1 MLTTGLS
8 VLVRR
13 TAPSL
18 LLASA
23 IAAPVAAQGT
33 FLAQDGLLV
42 VELESAQPIGDWT
55 LSTSTPGF
63 IFDGYFRWDGPN
75 LFNSPG
81 ASGIFG
87 FEFEVETGG
96 DWILSLRNRH
106 EDPDPTE
113 ENDVWMRM
121 DGGQWIKV
129 FSNMPGSVGAWTWE
143 SRFDFGHGNQP
154 QAHYNLQPGTHLLE
168 FSGRSNGFKMDRFH
182 IYLPGHPGGNDP
194 NRPESPRRFGD
205 SYCSANANSA
215 GSESSIEA
223 YGSPILAENNALLI
237 CSDLPQNVLGYFVV
251 SSTQAFVANPAGS
264 AGNLCVGGNIG
275 RYAGNVLSS
284 GNAGFTSL
292 RLDLT
297 SIPQPMGAVAAQPG
311 EEWNFQFWHRDTGGQ
326 GSVSNFSRGM
336 AVTFQ

>member
-8 VLVRR
+8 ALVRR
-13 TAPSL
+13 SAPCL

-23 IAAPVAAQGT
+23 LAAPVAAQGT

-42 VELESAQPIGDWT
+42 VELESAEPIGDWT

-63 IFDGYFRWDGPN
+63 INDGYFRWDGPN

-87 FEFEVETGG
+87 FEFEVETAGN
-96 DWILSLRNRH
+96 WILSLRNRH

-113 ENDVWMRM
+113 DNDVWIRM

-143 SRFDFGHGNQP
+143 SRFDFGSNQP
-154 QAHYNLQPGTHLLE
+154 QANYDLQPGTHLME

-205 SYCSANANSA
+205 SYCGTSVNST
-215 GSESSIEA
+215 GSTSTIDA
-223 YGSPILAENNALLI
+223 YGSPLVSANNALLI
-237 CSDLPQNVLGYFVV
+237 CTDLPQNVLGYFLV
-251 SSTQAFVANPAGS
+251 SNTQGFVANPAGS
-264 AGNLCVGGNIG
+264 DGNLCIGGDIG
-275 RYAGNVLSS
+275 RFPLSS
-284 GNAGFTSL
+284 GSAGFASI
-292 RLDLT
+292 RLDLGT
-297 SIPQPMGAVAAQPG
+297 MPQSSGAVAVQPG
-311 EEWNFQFWHRDTGGQ
+311 EEWNFQFWHRDTGSQ
-326 GSVSNFSRGM
+326 GITSNFSRGL